1 MLKGITNVLMWFE
14 HRLVLR
20 ETFWPIVRHP
30 VPRSLRRKV
39 GWMYVLGSTAMTLLF
54 LQVATGIALSMVY
67 VPSAGEAFESLNYLN
82 FQVPLGWL
90 LRAIHNWSATIM
102 LIVVVLHMTQVFLAG
117 AYKYPRE
124 FPSGQRT
131 LWFV

>member
-1 MLKGITNVLMWFE
+1 MLQGVKNVLMWFE

-67 VPSAGEAFESLNYLN
+67 VPSAGEAFESLN
-82 FQVPLGWL
+82 L
-90 LRAIHNWSATIM
+90 L
-102 LIVVVLHMTQVFLAG
+102 
-117 AYKYPRE
+117 E
-124 FPSGQRT
+124 FYNT
-131 LWFV
+131 CH